1 MTRIEEEEE
10 RFHERMSD
18 EEAEEVTRWWQEEIA
33 KEEIEMQKGL
43 EELAK
48 EEKRREKRVQM
59 ILLDW
64 SKNHPLWTEVLG
76 ECVELCREAWD
87 NIRRTEDEDWIHEL
101 TEHAPPMTTAA
112 ENMAV
117 NCIAFENKPTLA
129 MASNFSG
136 FPMVSE
142 VREQI
147 LPPIRNIKP
156 VLPPF

>member
-64 SKNHPLWTEVLG
+64 SKNHPLWDVVHIR
-76 ECVELCREAWD
+76 CIELCRGAWE
-87 NIRRTEDEDWIHEL
+87 NLPWGDEEWIDEL
-101 TEHAPPMTTAA
+101 TEHAPSMTTAA